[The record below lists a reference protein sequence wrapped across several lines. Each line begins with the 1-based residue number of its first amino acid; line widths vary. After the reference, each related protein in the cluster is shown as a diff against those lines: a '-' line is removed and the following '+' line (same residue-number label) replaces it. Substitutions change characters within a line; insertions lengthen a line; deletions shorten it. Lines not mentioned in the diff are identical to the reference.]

1 MSGECLCGCYAKPGE
16 FEMLK
21 FFYPETAD
29 YITSLEAMVQNS
41 GLANNKWGVKTSKK
55 KKKSLPLCVDC
66 EINS

>member
-1 MSGECLCGCYAKPGE
+1 
-16 FEMLK
+16 MLK